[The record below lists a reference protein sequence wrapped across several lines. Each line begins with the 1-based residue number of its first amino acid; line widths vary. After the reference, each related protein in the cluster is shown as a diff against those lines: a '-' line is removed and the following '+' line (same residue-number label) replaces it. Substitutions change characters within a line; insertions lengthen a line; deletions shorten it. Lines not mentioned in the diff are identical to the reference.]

1 MTKQVSRN
9 RSFDLKWSFNETDLY
24 LRKAS
29 LVQELPV
36 GSNPERMPSP
46 PGLETPLHP
55 LFKLAV
61 LAGSEDLVRLH
72 IARGRDVNA
81 RDESGRPL
89 IVLAASKGRLGTLR
103 VLLDAGANPCEKDLQ
118 GVDASQLARALD
130 NAEMLAILAEYVP
143 SFVEEAPMVRTDDL
157 LDSSGATLSTDLDW
171 EEVIEG
177 EAPPNDP
184 AFLSR
189 AADIQ
194 ATFSAHEFI
203 DLDEDWSDVDAD
215 LPDFQPFLRA
225 NTEDFQELRSVLS
238 RFFSQAIT
246 HGSVLLNEIDT
257 LEIESGPIET
267 ETVGSIIRVLGELGV
282 EVLEDVD
289 PDIASS
295 RDTVITDDVA
305 EDVEDAV
312 AYLADV
318 WSSSA
323 DGYWQYSRDIGKA
336 SLLTREQEFTLAQ
349 TMERGWAAV
358 NAIVCSSAL
367 AVGEVFL
374 QAERI
379 ESRLAPVSSLI
390 CDYGEAKREGEEP
403 VEVEASADSVDP
415 EVVLPSAS
423 DEPAG
428 ADIADMDWATFAAR
442 LHRLRT
448 VFLENAGEMRKV
460 DVLEMRDLLEGR
472 KLSAGFVRGL
482 VERLENHPDSERDGE
497 TSVVCELRRAFE
509 SVEQTKKT
517 FALANLRLVGS
528 IARKYSRRGVDLLDL
543 IQEGTL
549 GLLKA
554 IDRFDHQK
562 GFKFS
567 TYGTWWIKQAIT
579 RALADK
585 ARTIR
590 VPVHMV
596 ESINKIQAAARR
608 INENSSDDA
617 TVEQI
622 AEQLDFPVFKVRKML
637 RFCDQT
643 VPLRVPD
650 DSEGMDDIADGLGEP
665 VAWNAALHHEMQGRI
680 SRVISSLKPKE
691 RAIIVKRFGLENESE
706 NTLEELGQEFGLTR
720 ERIRQI
726 EAKALR
732 KLRHPARS
740 RLLQGY
746 VGGDE

>member
-1 MTKQVSRN
+1 
-9 RSFDLKWSFNETDLY
+9 LI
-24 LRKAS
+24 
-29 LVQELPV
+29 QEFPV
-36 GSNPERMPSP
+36 GSNPERMPGP
-46 PGLETPLHP
+46 PGLETSLHP
-55 LFKLAV
+55 LFRLAV
-61 LAGSEDLVRLH
+61 LAGSEELVKLH

-89 IVLAASKGRLGTLR
+89 IVLAASKERVGTLR

-118 GVDASQLARALD
+118 GIDASQLARTLG

-143 SFVEEAPMVRTDDL
+143 TLIEEATVVRTDAL
-157 LDSSGATLSTDLDW
+157 PDSSGASILTDLDW
-171 EEVIEG
+171 EEFIEG
-177 EAPPNDP
+177 DAPPNDP
-184 AFLSR
+184 TFLSR
-189 AADIQ
+189 SADIQ
-194 ATFSAHEFI
+194 ASLSAHEFI

-225 NTEDFQELRSVLS
+225 NTEDFRELRSVLS
-238 RFFSQAIT
+238 SFFSRAIT

-257 LEIESGPIET
+257 MEIESGPIEA
-267 ETVGSIIRVLGELGV
+267 ETVESIIRVLGELGV
-282 EVLEDVD
+282 EVLENVD
-289 PDIASS
+289 PEIASS
-295 RDTVITDDVA
+295 RDTLITDDVT

-318 WSSSA
+318 WSSTA

-358 NAIVCSSAL
+358 NAIVCSSDV

-374 QAERI
+374 QAEKI
-379 ESRLAPVSSLI
+379 ERRSAPLSSLI
-390 CDYGEAKREGEEP
+390 CDYGEAKVEDEEP
-403 VEVEASADSVDP
+403 FEVEASADSVEP
-415 EVVLPSAS
+415 EVVLPPTS

-428 ADIADMDWATFAAR
+428 TDGAYMDWATFATR
-442 LHRLRT
+442 LHRLRI
-448 VFLENAGEMRKV
+448 VFLANAGKMRQA
-460 DVLEMRDLLEGR
+460 DMLEMRELLEGT

-482 VERLENHPDSERDGE
+482 IERLEENPDSEPAVE
-497 TSVVCELRRAFE
+497 TSIVSELRQAFE
-509 SVEQTKKT
+509 SVEQAKKT
-517 FALANLRLVGS
+517 FALSNLRLVSS

-554 IDRFDHQK
+554 VDRFDYQK

-617 TVEQI
+617 TAEQI
-622 AEQLDFPVFKVRKML
+622 AEQLDFPVFKVRKIL
-637 RFCDQT
+637 RFSDQT

-650 DSEGMDDIADGLGEP
+650 DAEGRNDIADGLGES
-665 VAWNAALHHEMQGRI
+665 VVWNVALHHEMQARI
-680 SRVISSLKPKE
+680 SKVISSLKPKE

-706 NTLEELGQEFGLTR
+706 HTLEELGQEFGLTR

-726 EAKALR
+726 EAKAIR
-732 KLRHPARS
+732 KLRHPVRS

-746 VGGDE
+746 VGGDQ